1 MKSSVFVLVLRCMFR
16 PPFTPTSKLF
26 AHVFV
31 YVSMVHIAT
40 LNFGGEG
47 VCQQRTPP
55 YMVSRLAKCCKH
67 FSDVWNAAHTH
78 FNFAFYVPLRVH
90 VLVCTMHVIAARS
103 NLFSTDIVRR
113 LFLRLQTMVYKQM
126 DATETRLIYN
136 MHKAGVQWH
145 KIKEI
150 TGRSIG
156 TVSRVL
162 CVLWCFSL

>member
-1 MKSSVFVLVLRCMFR
+1 MSKLLSQTERQIDKQTRPLKHRRKAFKDRTWSAKLKSSVFVLVLRCMFR

-55 YMVSRLAKCCKH
+55 YMVSRLAKCCRH

-90 VLVCTMHVIAARS
+90 VWCAPCTGCGVSGLMMAASRAIEGLMFRRS
-103 NLFSTDIVRR
+103 FNRQF
-113 LFLRLQTMVYKQM
+113 
-126 DATETRLIYN
+126 
-136 MHKAGVQWH
+136 
-145 KIKEI
+145 
-150 TGRSIG
+150 
-156 TVSRVL
+156 
-162 CVLWCFSL
+162 

>member
-1 MKSSVFVLVLRCMFR
+1 MERKVEIFSICVGVEVHV
-16 PPFTPTSKLF
+16 PPPPSPTSKLF

-55 YMVSRLAKCCKH
+55 YMVIRLAKCCRH
-67 FSDVWNAAHTH
+67 FSDVWNVAHTH

-113 LFLRLQTMVYKQM
+113 LFLRLQTMVYKQH
-126 DATETRLIYN
+126 TFT
-136 MHKAGVQWH
+136 
-145 KIKEI
+145 
-150 TGRSIG
+150 
-156 TVSRVL
+156 
-162 CVLWCFSL
+162 